1 MLTKE
6 SQSLIDSFLGK
17 TDIESFLKD
26 SSLKLFY
33 HSLSKNS
40 YKTSKVKIT
49 HGTKLFPQSNF
60 LANSLSKKIQKR
72 QNVLT
77 MKWTIFSKY
86 NIHCILHIYLK
97 ENEKFPDTELL
108 MRAISFITSFSDKER
123 KFNIHLCLLPDK
135 KSLRK
140 NQKTITKLNVNS
152 GSNSFSD
159 TESEVCVFRKEEA
172 IKVLFHEIIH
182 GLRFSNLG
190 SDESITQRLC
200 QKYNLQ
206 SKNILIDES
215 YTEIW
220 AKILNC
226 YFVSSLTNSDK
237 KFQHFCT
244 MLSLEQEF
252 SIYQANKIK
261 QFVKKS
267 KDKNLDKDTNVSA
280 YFLVVG
286 EIFSHLNDFL
296 KLFPYPYQ
304 NKKKCLEFIYHLN
317 IVKKRKISMNDKFYK
332 SMRMTIIEL
341 KL

>member
-6 SQSLIDSFLGK
+6 SQSFIDSFLSK
-17 TDIESFLKD
+17 TDIQSFLKD
-26 SSLKLFY
+26 PSLKLFY
-33 HSLSKNS
+33 HSLSKNH
-40 YKTSKVKIT
+40 YEISKVKIT
-49 HGTKLFPQSNF
+49 HGTKLFPQSDF
-60 LANSLSKKIQKR
+60 LANSLSKKVKQR
-72 QNVLT
+72 QNILT
-77 MKWTIFSKY
+77 MKWTTFSKY
-86 NIHCILHIYLK
+86 NIHCILNIYLK
-97 ENEKFPDTELL
+97 ENEKFPDTALL
-108 MRAISFITSFSDKER
+108 MKAISFITSFSNKER

-140 NQKTITKLNVNS
+140 NQKSITKLNVNS

-159 TESEVCVFRKEEA
+159 TESEICVFRKEEA

-220 AKILNC
+220 AKIFNC
-226 YFVSSLTNSDK
+226 YFVSLLTNSDK

-280 YFLVVG
+280 YFLVIG

-304 NKKKCLEFIYHLN
+304 NKKKCLNFIYHLN
-317 IVKKRKISMNDKFYK
+317 TVKKRKISPKDKFYN

>member
-6 SQSLIDSFLGK
+6 SQSFIDSFLSK
-17 TDIESFLKD
+17 TDIQSFLKD
-26 SSLKLFY
+26 PSLKLFY
-33 HSLSKNS
+33 HSLSKNH
-40 YKTSKVKIT
+40 YEISKVKIT
-49 HGTKLFPQSNF
+49 HGTKLFPQSDF
-60 LANSLSKKIQKR
+60 LANSLSKKIKQR

-77 MKWTIFSKY
+77 MKWTTFSKY
-86 NIHCILHIYLK
+86 NIHCILNIYLK
-97 ENEKFPDTELL
+97 ENEKFPDTALL
-108 MRAISFITSFSDKER
+108 MKAISFITSFSNKER

-135 KSLRK
+135 KLLRK
-140 NQKTITKLNVNS
+140 NQKTITKLNINS
-152 GSNSFSD
+152 GSNLFSD
-159 TESEVCVFRKEEA
+159 TESEICVFRKEEA

-190 SDESITQRLC
+190 SDELITQKLC

-206 SKNILIDES
+206 SKDILIDES

-220 AKILNC
+220 AKIFNC

-244 MLSLEQEF
+244 MLSLEKEF
-252 SIYQANKIK
+252 SLYQANKIK

-267 KDKNLDKDTNVSA
+267 KDKNLDRETNVSA

-296 KLFPYPYQ
+296 KLFPHPYQ
-304 NKKKCLEFIYHLN
+304 NKKKCLKFIYHLN
-317 IVKKRKISMNDKFYK
+317 NIKKRKISLNDKFYN

>member
-123 KFNIHLCLLPDK
+123 KFNIH
-135 KSLRK
+135 
-140 NQKTITKLNVNS
+140 
-152 GSNSFSD
+152 
-159 TESEVCVFRKEEA
+159 
-172 IKVLFHEIIH
+172 
-182 GLRFSNLG
+182 
-190 SDESITQRLC
+190 
-200 QKYNLQ
+200 
-206 SKNILIDES
+206 
-215 YTEIW
+215 
-220 AKILNC
+220 
-226 YFVSSLTNSDK
+226 
-237 KFQHFCT
+237 
-244 MLSLEQEF
+244 
-252 SIYQANKIK
+252 
-261 QFVKKS
+261 
-267 KDKNLDKDTNVSA
+267 
-280 YFLVVG
+280 
-286 EIFSHLNDFL
+286 
-296 KLFPYPYQ
+296 
-304 NKKKCLEFIYHLN
+304 
-317 IVKKRKISMNDKFYK
+317 
-332 SMRMTIIEL
+332 
-341 KL
+341 